1 MYLVL
6 QLPVCPRATE
16 GNITLYRKISGDD
29 GIVTE
34 EVGQL
39 SREFLDQ
46 SNHAIFYASWLRF
59 LSSKFTQDG
68 KNL

>member
-1 MYLVL
+1 MLEIQLALSCATLVIYFT
-6 QLPVCPRATE
+6 TE
-16 GNITLYRKISGDD
+16 P
-29 GIVTE
+29 E

-39 SREFLDQ
+39 SREFLYQ
-46 SNHAIFYASWLRF
+46 SNHAVFYASWLRF

>member
-1 MYLVL
+1 MRMILEL
-6 QLPVCPRATE
+6 Q
-16 GNITLYRKISGDD
+16 GKIRKLIPKGRSA
-29 GIVTE
+29 E

-46 SNHAIFYASWLRF
+46 SNRVIFYASWLRF
-59 LSSKFTQDG
+59 LSSKFTHDG